1 MNVSVAIDEGVAPEF
16 VEPLKPKIVKPENPA
31 TLKAVV
37 TGKPVPVVTWYQND
51 QIIAPNDQYNIEFNP
66 STGESYLTI
75 SEVTESH
82 EDVYTVEAVNSFGRA
97 KCRANILI
105 GIYFKSA
112 YFNTQSY
119 Q

>member
-51 QIIAPNDQYNIEFNP
+51 
-66 STGESYLTI
+66 
-75 SEVTESH
+75 
-82 EDVYTVEAVNSFGRA
+82 R
-97 KCRANILI
+97 
-105 GIYFKSA
+105 SA
-112 YFNTQSY
+112 YARARSYIGSEERLVKNTNTLSAAIFFG
-119 Q
+119 